1 MRLSRAASP
10 LLLAALLLSRAAPS
24 ATYHVAPGGDD
35 AGPGTLASPWKT
47 IGKAAATLGPGDTV
61 LIRAGT
67 YFEHVVPQTSG
78 AAGAEIVYAAYPGET
93 ATIDGTGV
101 DIPEWAGL
109 FNMEGRS
116 YLRVSGLRVVNART
130 NVHNPGILAD
140 TCDHIVIQGNTVVD
154 TNDSGIAAWN
164 SSWVTI
170 ADNEVER
177 ACLGGYNES
186 LTVGNTTDFEVR
198 GNLVHHSTKE
208 GICLK
213 DGSARGRAFGNE
225 VHHTDA
231 VGFYVDAQAQST
243 HDIDVYGNLSHDG
256 VEDGFAVAS
265 EVAGLLENVRLF
277 NNVAFSNGWNGFLV
291 SDCCVASHPIVNVL
305 FANNTAYDNGRSGW
319 GGGLNVQNPQALG
332 VVLRNNVASAN
343 LTFQIVIP
351 AGSTPEKVVVDH
363 NLIHLFRGDTEEVRG
378 DAYVEGDP
386 LFVNAAGADFHLQAG
401 SPAIDAGSAVSAPA
415 TDFDGVARPQGAGF
429 DIGAFERA
437 SPPAAF
443 YTLAPCRLVDTRLA
457 DGPLGGPALVPG
469 AARGFAAAGAC
480 GVPPAARALSLNVT
494 VTEPTG
500 AGYLTLY
507 PGGGSPPFVSSINF
521 LAGQTRANNAVVPV
535 AATVAFGVLNGS
547 PGSVHLVLDVNG
559 YFQ

>member
-1 MRLSRAASP
+1 MHLPRVAAP
-10 LLLAALLLSRAAPS
+10 VLLAALLLPGTGRAA
-24 ATYHVAPGGDD
+24 TYIVAPGGND
-35 AGPGTLASPWKT
+35 AGPGTLAAPWRT
-47 IGKAAATLGPGDTV
+47 IGKAAEALRPGDTV

-67 YFEHVVPQTSG
+67 YHEQVVPQNSG
-78 AAGAEIVYAAYPGET
+78 TAGAGIVYAAYPGET

-116 YLRVSGLRVVNART
+116 HLRVTGLRVVNART

-140 TCDHIVIQGNTVVD
+140 TCDHVVIEGNTVVD

-170 ADNEVER
+170 AGNEVER

-198 GNLVHHSTKE
+198 DNLVHLSTKE

-231 VGFYVDAQAQST
+231 VGFYVDAQARHT

-277 NNVAFSNGWNGFLV
+277 NNVAWANGWNGFLV

-319 GGGLNVQNPQALG
+319 GGGLNVQNPQAQG
-332 VVLRNNVASAN
+332 VIVRNNVASGN
-343 LTFQIVIP
+343 LTFQLVVP
-351 AGSTPEKVVVDH
+351 AGSPPEKVRVDH
-363 NLIHLFRGDTEEVRG
+363 NLVDGFRGDPEEVRG
-378 DAYVEGDP
+378 DAFVEGDP
-386 LFVNAAGADFHLQAG
+386 LFVNPAGADFHLQAG
-401 SPAIDAGSAVSAPA
+401 SPAIDRGSAVSAPA
-415 TDFDGVARPQGAGF
+415 TDFDGVPRPQGAGI
-429 DIGAFERA
+429 DIGAFERPSGGCTPSA
-437 SPPAAF
+437 TALCLNGARFHVAAT
-443 YTLAPCRLVDTRLA
+443 YRDYAGNT
-457 DGPLGGPALVPG
+457 G
-469 AARGFAAAGAC
+469 AAQAVALTNDTGYFWFFDSGNVEAVIKVLDFCAVNQKWAVYAAGLTD
-480 GVPPAARALSLNVT
+480 VEVALT
-494 VTEPTG
+494 VTDSSTG
-500 AGYLTLY
+500 AGRTYTNPLGT
-507 PGGGSPPFVSSINF
+507 PFLLIRDAPF
-521 LAGQTRANNAVVPV
+521 ACP
-535 AATVAFGVLNGS
+535 
-547 PGSVHLVLDVNG
+547 
-559 YFQ
+559 